1 MGLGCQEVE
10 IRGRDGA
17 CVGQKG
23 VEIWGWKRFGRD
35 ERIHGL
41 AYCSIIGGVEKQ
53 CISLT
58 RVAYTN
64 RWEALVVLC
73 GDSELSYNE
82 RGCGLWG

>member
-1 MGLGCQEVE
+1 M
-10 IRGRDGA
+10 
-17 CVGQKG
+17 GQKG

-58 RVAYTN
+58 RVGYTN
-64 RWEALVVLC
+64 RWEALVVSC
-73 GDSELSYNE
+73 ADSELTYNK
-82 RGCGLWG
+82 RGWTGDELCVIHRAFSSFLHEQ